1 MYYACMVA
9 LQIRNVP
16 DEVRDALA
24 QEARRRGQSLQA
36 YLLGVIEAD
45 ARRARNAAVLARL
58 GKRKDGVRSRPG
70 EIASEIAAERN
81 RAVKH

>member
-1 MYYACMVA
+1 
-9 LQIRNVP
+9 
-16 DEVRDALA
+16 
-24 QEARRRGQSLQA
+24 LQA

-70 EIASEIAAERN
+70 EIALEIAAERN